1 MSTPINDGGPA
12 FPHFKTNEQG
22 KTELC
27 PQGGMTL
34 RDYFAGQAMQGL
46 MASGNLPGD
55 TTFDVLA
62 EYSYSN
68 ADAMLKARKEASK

>member
-1 MSTPINDGGPA
+1 MSTLINDGGPA

-34 RDYFAGQAMQGL
+34 RDWFAGQALQG
-46 MASGNLPGD
+46 
-55 TTFDVLA
+55 VLA
-62 EYSYSN
+62 SLQIPHQWDEIAQSAYRG
-68 ADAMLKARKEASK
+68 ADAMLAARKEASK